1 MRNPTWKII
10 HIGYLRQNPFW
21 DEEEIL
27 RSQVCTIVLIEAE
40 NRRIL
45 VDPGL
50 SSLDDLRAALFQR
63 AGLRPDDI
71 DTVFLT
77 HFHRGHWQGVSLFS
91 QSAWLMSRSEI
102 RWRRRHRETT
112 AEDQTILSRIVPYE
126 DHPIRGIELIP
137 TPGHS
142 HGSASLL
149 FETREGMV
157 VVAGDAVSTF
167 DHFEDR
173 ESSESAEDAKEAR
186 RSISYIAKIADVV
199 APGHDNFF
207 VV

>member
-10 HIGYLRQNPFW
+10 HIGYLRRNQFW

-27 RSQVCTIVLIEAE
+27 RGQACTTVLIETE
-40 NRRIL
+40 SRRIL

-63 AGLRPDDI
+63 AGLRPEDI
-71 DTVFLT
+71 DTIFLT
-77 HFHRGHWQGVSLFS
+77 HFHRCHWQGVSLFS
-91 QSAWLMSRSEI
+91 KSAWLMSRAEI
-102 RWRRRHRETT
+102 RWRQQHRET
-112 AEDQTILSRIVPYE
+112 ADEEQNILARIVPFE

-142 HGSASLL
+142 RGSASLL

-157 VVAGDAVSTF
+157 VVAGDAVLTF

-173 ESSESAEDAKEAR
+173 EPSEMAEDAKEAR
-186 RSISYIAKIADVV
+186 RSISYIAKIADAV
-199 APGHDNFF
+199 APGHDNYF